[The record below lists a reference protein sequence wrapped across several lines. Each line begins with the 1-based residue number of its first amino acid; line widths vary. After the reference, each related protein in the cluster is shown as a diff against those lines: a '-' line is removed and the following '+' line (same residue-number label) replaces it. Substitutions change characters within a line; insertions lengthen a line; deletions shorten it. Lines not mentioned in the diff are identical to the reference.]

1 MPLPPKVVLHDAVA
15 SRIMELSDKKQYSRG
30 ELAMAAQVPKST
42 ITDYL
47 RGASTDMKLETVA
60 KIANGLGL
68 TMRDFFD
75 DDRFDLIDIEDLLY

>member
-15 SRIMELSDKKQYSRG
+15 SRITELSEKKLYSRG
-30 ELAMAAQVPKST
+30 ELAIITGVPKST

-47 RGASTDMKLETVA
+47 RGASEDIKLETVA

-68 TMRDFFD
+68 TIRDFFD
-75 DDRFDLIDIEDLLY
+75 DDRFDLIDIEDLFA

>member
-30 ELAMAAQVPKST
+30 ELAMASRVPKST

>member
-1 MPLPPKVVLHDAVA
+1 MPLPPKVVLHDVVA

-30 ELAMAAQVPKST
+30 ELAMASRVPKST

-60 KIANGLGL
+60 KIANGFGL